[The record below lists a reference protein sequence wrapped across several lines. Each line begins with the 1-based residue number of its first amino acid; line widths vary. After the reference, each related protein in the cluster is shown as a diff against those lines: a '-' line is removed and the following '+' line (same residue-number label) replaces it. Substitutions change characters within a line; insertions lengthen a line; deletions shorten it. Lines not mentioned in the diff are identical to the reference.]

1 MTAEAVD
8 EEFTV
13 GLEVTSSTRS
23 HITES
28 GESAGVEIPRH
39 SERSCVYIALAGGG
53 ILVQV
58 DDNHLID
65 FASGI
70 AVTPV
75 GNSAFRVV
83 ERVQQQVADFNP
95 RMRWSRPT

>member
-13 GLEVTSSTRS
+13 GLEVTSPTRS
-23 HITES
+23 HIIES

-39 SERSCVYIALAGGG
+39 SERSCVYIARAGGG
-53 ILVQV
+53 ILVDV

-65 FASGI
+65 IGSGI
-70 AVTPV
+70 AVTTV

-83 ERVQQQVADFNP
+83 ERVQQQVADF
-95 RMRWSRPT
+95 THG